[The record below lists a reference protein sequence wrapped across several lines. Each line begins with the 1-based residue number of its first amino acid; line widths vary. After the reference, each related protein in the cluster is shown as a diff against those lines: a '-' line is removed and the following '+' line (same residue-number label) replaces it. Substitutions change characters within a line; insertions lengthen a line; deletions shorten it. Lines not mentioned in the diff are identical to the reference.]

1 MVRYKWALL
10 TTLVALLTLLVG
22 GAAAQDE
29 LLPAEIVN
37 DEGGAV
43 VVRGEMEYTN
53 TFFTA
58 GVAEPLIIL
67 EDQTGFVER
76 DLGYLFPPASQVL
89 GQFTSDF
96 FVSPVEY
103 TISLPIEPQGNYND
117 VDNDGESDTGVQI
130 FAVAYWTNTFGDPF
144 LERRDLSGGGWSG
157 AYASTDVNPVT
168 YEYEGGDLLIYSP
181 DDAQGFPSGFGD
193 DEMLFTGDDPTV
205 AIPAGYTR
213 VDLDT
218 DPFTFDR
225 SREIVI
231 DTIEPT
237 ESALDDFSN
246 LSYTEAFDA
255 MVEKF
260 RLEYAFTE
268 YKDLDWNALS
278 DEFRPLVEAAEEDND
293 AEAFQLAIQGFTES
307 VPDGHVS
314 ASSQFLASIPPQAG
328 GIGLAL
334 RELDDGRIIVTYIVA
349 GSPAEEAGVQ
359 LGAEIIEINGVPIDD
374 AVSALPGLNPPY
386 SNPVIRRVEQV
397 REVTR
402 FDVGDEVEL
411 TFQNPNADD
420 PETVT
425 MTAIEES
432 ESRLVSRSYV
442 YGEPQNP
449 NVPVQFEFLDSGYGY
464 VNINTFFDNTILT
477 IQIWEAFIT
486 LLNQYGVPGVIIDM
500 RQNGGGSGFLA
511 DQMAGYF
518 FNEDTVSGYT
528 AYYDEDTGEF
538 VTQIERPD
546 MIYPPQESLQY
557 NGEVVV
563 LVGPAC
569 ASACETFSKAMTIND
584 RAAIVGQYP
593 TAGLGG
599 SVEDFYMP
607 EGITIRFTIGRGL
620 DANEEIDIEGP
631 GVVPTVRVPVDETT
645 VFASGD
651 LVLDAAVNY
660 LNEQLGFSSEPVEIA
675 VTDAGEVALDEP
687 VEGEIAE
694 AERIRYTFTAEDD
707 VTLTISVSDPDGALD
722 SYLRVYSVDEE
733 LITENDDIELGVQ
746 INSMIEGLE
755 VAAGDT
761 IIIEIG
767 TLDDS
772 ASGEYRLEVAS
783 E

>member
-1 MVRYKWALL
+1 MLRSKWILFAAL
-10 TTLVALLTLLVG
+10 VMTLLALG
-22 GAAAQDE
+22 GAVGAQDD
-29 LLPAEIVN
+29 LPTAEIVN

-76 DLGYLFPPASQVL
+76 DLGYLFPPASQTL

-96 FVSPVEY
+96 FQSPVEY
-103 TISLPIEPQGNYND
+103 SISLPIEPQGNLND
-117 VDNDGESDTGVQI
+117 VDNDSESDTGVQI
-130 FAVAYWTNTFGDPF
+130 FAVAYWTNTFGEPF
-144 LERRDLSGGGWSG
+144 LERRDLGGGGWSS
-157 AYASTDVNPVT
+157 AYASTEVDPIT
-168 YEYEGGDLLIYSP
+168 YEVEGGDLLIYAP
-181 DDAQGFPSGFGD
+181 DDVQGFPSGFGD
-193 DEMLFTGDDPTV
+193 DGLLFTEDDPIV
-205 AIPAGYTR
+205 VIPAGYTR

-225 SREIVI
+225 SREVVI
-231 DTIEPT
+231 DTIEPET
-237 ESALDDFSN
+237 SALDDFSN

-260 RLEYAFTE
+260 RTEYAFTE
-268 YKDLDWNALS
+268 YKELDWNALS
-278 DEFRPLVEAAEEDND
+278 DEFRPLVEAAEEAGD
-293 AEAFQLAIQGFTES
+293 AEAFQLAIQGFTNS

-314 ASSQFLASIPPQAG
+314 ASSQFLASIPPLAG

-334 RELDDGRIIVTYIVA
+334 RELDDGRIIATYIVE
-349 GSPAEEAGVQ
+349 GSPVDEAGVQ
-359 LGAEIIEINGVPIDD
+359 LGAEITEINGMPIDE

-386 SNPVIRRVEQV
+386 SNPVVQRIEQV

-402 FDVGDEVEL
+402 FEVGDEVEL
-411 TFQNPNADD
+411 TFQNPDADA

-425 MTAIEES
+425 LTAIEES
-432 ESRLVSRSYV
+432 ESRLVSRGYV

-449 NVPVQFEFLDSGYGY
+449 NVPVVFEFLDSGYGY
-464 VNINTFFDNTILT
+464 VSISSFFDNTVLT
-477 IQIWEAFIT
+477 IQNWEAFIN

-518 FNEDTVSGYT
+518 FTEDTVSGYT
-528 AYYDEDTGEF
+528 AFYDEETGEF
-538 VTQIERPD
+538 VTQTQRPD

-557 NGEVVV
+557 TGEVVV

-584 RAAIVGQYP
+584 RATIVGQYP

-607 EGITIRFTIGRGL
+607 EGITVRFTIGRGL

-631 GVVPTVRVPVDETT
+631 GVAPTVRVPVDETT
-645 VFASGD
+645 VFAPGD
-651 LVLDAAVNY
+651 LVLDAAVSY
-660 LNEQLGFSSEPVEIA
+660 LNEQLGFSNEPVEVTLIDGGEIA
-675 VTDAGEVALDEP
+675 VGDS
-687 VEGEIAE
+687 VEGEIA
-694 AERIRYTFTAEDD
+694 AGERTRYLFTAEEDA
-707 VTLTISVSDPDGALD
+707 TLTITISDPDGALD
-722 SYLRVYSVDEE
+722 SYLRVYNTDEE
-733 LITENDDIELGVQ
+733 LIGENDDIELGVQ
-746 INSMIEGLE
+746 INSVIDGLE
-755 VAAGDT
+755 VAAGES
-761 IIIEIG
+761 IIIEVG
-767 TLDDS
+767 TYADQ
-772 ASGEYRLEVAS
+772 AEGAYTLEVVG